1 MARPEGLMYVLSAG
15 RATLPCSLRYFRLGT
30 TLDPACL
37 SSQHL
42 PHRICVAQPPACPGL
57 AFLQQPALQLL
68 GGIKSQAIKEASSL
82 HSRPLPLESTLL
94 SQAGDKPFLSIL
106 AGSTLGSVCPYL
118 AIIQMDRGSPEDWV
132 PCRAPM
138 WQPCGRDWKVT
149 SSLRLGVLH

>member
-1 MARPEGLMYVLSAG
+1 MYVLSSG

-42 PHRICVAQPPACPGL
+42 PHRICVTLPPACPGL

-68 GGIKSQAIKEASSL
+68 GGIKSQAIKKASSL

-94 SQAGDKPFLSIL
+94 SQAGDKPFFLKSIL

-118 AIIQMDRGSPEDWV
+118 AIIQMNRGSPEDRV
-132 PCRAPM
+132 PYRVPM
-138 WQPCGRDWKVT
+138 
-149 SSLRLGVLH
+149 